1 MANSTLMSNNEEYVR
16 DAINNGIS
24 AGAVSNTV
32 EDMLKKSEEIGAAPK
47 QVKESIETIADMKK
61 DLNSELDMNYSSEL
75 VKNNSNKI
83 KSALNEGIG
92 PDEVAITLI
101 NSTNN
106 ANNKRDK
113 KHLNFIVKLIS
124 KMKRKEL
131 VLDRQN
137 TNEKSY
143 QKIKQ

>member
-1 MANSTLMSNNEEYVR
+1 MANSTLMSNNEEYVK

-24 AGAVSNTV
+24 ADAVSNTV
-32 EDMLKKSEEIGAAPK
+32 EDMLKKSGEIGTTPK

-61 DLNSELDMNYSSEL
+61 GVNSEVDMNYSSEL

-83 KSALNEGIG
+83 KDALNEGIE
-92 PDEVAITLI
+92 PDEVATTLI

-106 ANNKRDK
+106 ANSKSSKRK
-113 KHLNFIVKLIS
+113 LNFIVKLIS
-124 KMKRKEL
+124 KMKKKEL

-137 TNEKSY
+137 TNEKSAEM
-143 QKIKQ
+143 KK